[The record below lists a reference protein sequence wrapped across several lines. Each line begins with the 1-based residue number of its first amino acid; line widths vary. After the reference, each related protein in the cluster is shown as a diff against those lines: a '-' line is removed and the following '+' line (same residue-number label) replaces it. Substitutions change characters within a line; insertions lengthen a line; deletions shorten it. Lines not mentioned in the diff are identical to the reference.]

1 MGIGFSGYSPLRQVV
16 FCEDWEDE
24 ETGATKCACGPP
36 VPADGSKSDLLPRGL
51 ETALCG
57 FQRKLRGLRCVFFV
71 FFVVCGVC
79 GGFLC
84 LDFLGGG
91 QGSSGCGSLG
101 CGI

>member
-57 FQRKLRGLRCVFFV
+57 FNGSLEGFDAFFLFFLLCVRV
-71 FFVVCGVC
+71 W
-79 GGFLC
+79 GFLC